1 MKNRICQILFLILMI
16 SCKSKSDFKTIDFD
30 IFEISVP
37 QNWKKIEM
45 KGIDS
50 YVGGIVTE
58 KEDTLTF
65 DIGLYSEDATKNNLP
80 LVFDTKNFAEFSY
93 KEKERLKKTN
103 HLIIDSLSEKID
115 FSKYLPQKFEIEKI
129 DCFEAKIIRPTNK
142 GFGTTG
148 IYIDS
153 LEGSKKMF
161 NKLKMSF
168 YGEDLSKETE
178 IKFIKALKTI
188 RLKKYCHHPPIT
200 KNCNT

>member
-1 MKNRICQILFLILMI
+1 MRPMKNRICQILFLILMI

-115 FSKYLPQKFEIEKI
+115 
-129 DCFEAKIIRPTNK
+129 CFEAKIIRPTNK

>member
-1 MKNRICQILFLILMI
+1 MKNRIYQILFLILII
-16 SCKSKSDFKTIDFD
+16 SCKSKSEFKTIDFD
-30 IFEISVP
+30 IFEITVP

-50 YVGGIVTE
+50 YTGGIITE
-58 KEDTLTF
+58 KKDTLTF
-65 DIGLYSEDATKNNLP
+65 DIGLYSGDATKNNLP
-80 LVFDTKNFAEFSY
+80 LVFDIKNFAELSY

-103 HLIIDSLSEKID
+103 HLILDSLSEKID
-115 FSKYLPQKFEIEKI
+115 FSKYLSQKFEIEKV

-153 LEGSKKMF
+153 LEGSRKMF

-168 YGEDLSKETE
+168 YGENLSKETE
-178 IKFIKALKTI
+178 IKFIKALKNI
-188 RLKKYCHHPPIT
+188 RLKKYCPQHLP
-200 KNCNT
+200 K

>member
-45 KGIDS
+45 KGVDS

-93 KEKERLKKTN
+93 KEKERLR
-103 HLIIDSLSEKID
+103 SEERRVGKSVD
-115 FSKYLPQKFEIEKI
+115 LGRRSK
-129 DCFEAKIIRPTNK
+129 
-142 GFGTTG
+142 
-148 IYIDS
+148 
-153 LEGSKKMF
+153 SKKKK
-161 NKLKMSF
+161 NR
-168 YGEDLSKETE
+168 Y
-178 IKFIKALKTI
+178 TI
-188 RLKKYCHHPPIT
+188 II
-200 KNCNT
+200 